1 MLKHLSLNSIVSF
14 CKYISH
20 NKKTFTLSGKKSK
33 SKILVEYNALC
44 DSHIVYSYL
53 SNHLAKKYNCEIN
66 SYDSKFHNS
75 LFRKVTSFIKSYLFF
90 SYRKIYRSF
99 GATEHISPEKMNDEF
114 IERIKKKILDEV
126 QEKKN
131 IFEIT
136 IDNINIGDLIYD
148 GFLRK
153 FNLPTID
160 VKSDIFKD
168 YLVETIDLFYFWYCY
183 FNNNEIKA
191 VIISHT
197 VYEFGIILRVA
208 IEKKIRVFSAGSYL
222 IFSHDK
228 DNQTIFDMSYYEI
241 EFKKLSKELQT
252 SAIKEAILLIEK
264 KFSGEATIENK
275 ISALPEGSPFK
286 KENFGSRIL
295 SKNNKKKILIAAHH
309 FSDAPNVYGKFI
321 FNDFYDWVDFLG
333 KKSENTNYEW
343 YIKFHPMEFK
353 ANKKTSEYFLKKY
366 KNLNLIDRDISHSQ
380 LIHEGIS
387 LVLTVYGTIGLE
399 YAYFGIPV
407 INAANNNPHKAYN
420 FNYHAKNTQ
429 DYNNAIDNFESL
441 NLNYDKNQIYE
452 YFYMRYLN
460 SFYLFEDEIQ
470 NISNS
475 IDYQSPLIYNKWLN
489 YLNGDID
496 KNLKNTISKFVE
508 SKKFRCT
515 KN

>member
-1 MLKHLSLNSIVSF
+1 MK
-14 CKYISH
+14 
-20 NKKTFTLSGKKSK
+20 
-33 SKILVEYNALC
+33 
-44 DSHIVYSYL
+44 
-53 SNHLAKKYNCEIN
+53 
-66 SYDSKFHNS
+66 
-75 LFRKVTSFIKSYLFF
+75 
-90 SYRKIYRSF
+90 
-99 GATEHISPEKMNDEF
+99 
-114 IERIKKKILDEV
+114 
-126 QEKKN
+126 
-131 IFEIT
+131 
-136 IDNINIGDLIYD
+136 
-148 GFLRK
+148 
-153 FNLPTID
+153 
-160 VKSDIFKD
+160 
-168 YLVETIDLFYFWYCY
+168 
-183 FNNNEIKA
+183 
-191 VIISHT
+191 
-197 VYEFGIILRVA
+197 
-208 IEKKIRVFSAGSYL
+208 KKIRVFSAGSYL

-252 SAIKEAILLIEK
+252 SAIKEAKLLIEK

-387 LVLTVYGTIGLE
+387 FVLTVYGTIGLE